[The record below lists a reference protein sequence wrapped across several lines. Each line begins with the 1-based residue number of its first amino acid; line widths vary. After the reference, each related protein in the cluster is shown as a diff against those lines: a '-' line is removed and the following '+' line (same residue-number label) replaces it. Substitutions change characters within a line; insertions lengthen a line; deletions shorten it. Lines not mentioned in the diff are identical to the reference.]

1 MSLSE
6 FQRQF
11 TAEPVAL
18 VPGTLRGYRAWK
30 VTLEMGLVSVS
41 HDYVWP
47 PTLEA
52 TCARSGVHPVPA
64 PTCSCG
70 IYACHQPGDEQVRGR
85 SELHPGS
92 TVTGVIEAWGRVQ
105 LGARGFRAQHARII
119 ALEFA
124 LPTYARFGSG
134 TRWTTIGMLEP
145 RYELPDGRIV
155 RESELHKYW
164 NDPKDWQLMLMRHYR
179 GVRIFRD
186 RAAMLEAFPPIDV
199 SGLAPEK

>member
-1 MSLSE
+1 MSLTN

-18 VPGTLRGYRAWK
+18 VPGTLRGYRSWK

-52 TCARSGVHPVPA
+52 TCARSGVHLVPD
-64 PTCSCG
+64 PNCSCG
-70 IYACHQPGDEQVRGR
+70 IYACHQPDDEQVRGR

-105 LGARGFRAQHARII
+105 LGARGFRAQHARVV

-124 LPTYARFGSG
+124 LPTHARYGASRRNDIFGVFE
-134 TRWTTIGMLEP
+134 T

-155 RESELHKYW
+155 KESELHRHW

-186 RAAMLEAFPPIDV
+186 REAMLAAYPPIDV
-199 SGLAPEK
+199 SGLAPRK